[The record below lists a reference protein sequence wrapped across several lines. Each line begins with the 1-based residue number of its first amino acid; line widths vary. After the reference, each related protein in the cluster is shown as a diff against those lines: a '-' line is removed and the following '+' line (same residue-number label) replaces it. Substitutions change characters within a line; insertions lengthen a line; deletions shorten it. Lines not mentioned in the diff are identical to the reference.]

1 MRSGAT
7 SRWLVLL
14 VMCAGYFLVLLDV
27 TVVNVALPQLGN
39 GLGAGVAGLQWVVDG
54 YAVPLAALLLVGG
67 SLGDVVGH
75 KRVVLAGLGLFGVA
89 SLGCGLA
96 PATGVL
102 VAARLLQG
110 VGAALLL
117 PGTLAII
124 ADTFPDR
131 GEQARA
137 IGIWASVGSAALPA
151 GPLLGGALVQGL
163 SWRAVFLVNVP
174 IVLAAGALAM
184 RVVRDRPPSSGAGR
198 RPDWPGS
205 ATAATGLC
213 ALVLGI
219 IELGHGSTG
228 VGATAL
234 VVAAAAVADFVLV
247 ERRSA
252 HPMLP
257 LDLFGQRPF
266 VTANAVA
273 GAMNL
278 GTLGTLFLI
287 TLYLQ
292 SVQNRGPLEAGVAML
307 PLFLPL
313 TVLAPYAGGL
323 TSRHGPR
330 LPMVVGLLVSAAG
343 VALLLTASAGSG
355 YPLLLPAL
363 LAWGVGLGV
372 LTPAVVAA
380 AISAVPP
387 ERSGLASGANNTSRQ
402 AGGALGIAAYG
413 AVAGSPNDPAAF
425 VSGLHA
431 TAVATAVLWL
441 AAAALTAATTPGPA
455 TPRRPRA
462 PSRGPRS

>member
-7 SRWLVLL
+7 SRWPVLL
-14 VMCAGYFLVLLDV
+14 VMCTGYFLVLLDV
-27 TVVNVALPQLGN
+27 TVVNVALPQLGDR
-39 GLGAGVAGLQWVVDG
+39 LGAGVAGLQWVVDG

-75 KRVVLAGLGLFGVA
+75 KRVVLAGLSLFGVA

-102 VAARLLQG
+102 VAARVLQG
-110 VGAALLL
+110 IGAALLL

-124 ADTFPDR
+124 ADTFPDQ

-137 IGIWASVGSAALPA
+137 IGVWASVGSAALPA
-151 GPLLGGALVQGL
+151 GPLLGGALVEGL

-174 IVLAAGALAM
+174 IVLVAGVLAV
-184 RVVRDRPPSSGAGR
+184 RVVRDRPPSPAADR

-205 ATAATGLC
+205 AAAATGLG

-219 IELGHGSTG
+219 VELGHGAAG
-228 VGATAL
+228 LGAVSL
-234 VVAAAAVADFVLV
+234 AAAAVAGTGFLLV
-247 ERRSA
+247 ERRSP

-257 LDLFGQRPF
+257 LDLLKRRAF
-266 VTANAVA
+266 VAANAVA

-292 SVQNRGPLEAGVAML
+292 SVQQRGPLEAGVALL

-313 TVLAPYAGGL
+313 TLLAPYAGGL
-323 TSRHGPR
+323 GSRRGPR
-330 LPMVVGLLVSAAG
+330 LPMLLGLLVSTAG
-343 VALLLTASAGSG
+343 VALLVTASAGSP
-355 YPLLLPAL
+355 YPALLPAL
-363 LAWGVGLGV
+363 LAWGIGLGL

-380 AISAVPP
+380 AIAAVGP

-402 AGGALGIAAYG
+402 AGGALGIAIYG
-413 AVAGSPNDPAAF
+413 AVAGSPDDAAAF
-425 VSGLHA
+425 VAGLHVMA
-431 TAVATAVLWL
+431 AATAVLWL
-441 AAAALTAATTPGPA
+441 AAAGVTLTCVG
-455 TPRRPRA
+455 RGGRA
-462 PSRGPRS
+462 G